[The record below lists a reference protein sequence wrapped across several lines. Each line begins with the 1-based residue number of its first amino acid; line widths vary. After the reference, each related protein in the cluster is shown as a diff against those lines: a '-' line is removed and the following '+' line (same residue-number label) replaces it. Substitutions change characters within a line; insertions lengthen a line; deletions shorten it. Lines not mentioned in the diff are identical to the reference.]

1 VGKPIRGGILIR
13 TVRNMSAAKKPV
25 VSGPSLTVDE
35 ILCLSGT
42 SDIVDLVTGRWGN
55 DILALPKPSSGD
67 LSLDRT
73 CLYLHPAPVDR
84 AEPPPKIFQSP
95 RVGLDLS
102 NPQTTESHPRVLFV
116 TKPYHYFMRPRLLTA
131 NGRTQTFL
139 SLYQS
144 CLEANKPKSGRELTK
159 LVANLSGM
167 SEVTVA
173 KYLAHYKAGLTGGK
187 LSASLDLKEK
197 GRLHLQAS
205 I

>member
-1 VGKPIRGGILIR
+1 
-13 TVRNMSAAKKPV
+13 MSAAKKPV
-25 VSGPSLTVDE
+25 VSGPSLTVGE
-35 ILCLSGT
+35 ILHLSGT

-55 DILALPKPSSGD
+55 DISAFPKPSPGD
-67 LSLDRT
+67 LSPDRT
-73 CLYLHPAPVDR
+73 CLYLHPAPVDC

-102 NPQTTESHPRVLFV
+102 NPETTESHPRVLFV
-116 TKPYHYFMRPRLLTA
+116 TKTYRYFTRPRLLTA

-139 SLYQS
+139 GLYQS
-144 CLEANKPKSGRELTK
+144 CLEANKPKSDRKLTK

-187 LSASLDLKEK
+187 LSAFIGPKGKGTSSSTSEYLKMA
-197 GRLHLQAS
+197 GTLVRVQQ
-205 I
+205 